1 MTKKELRTLYK
12 QKRNVLSAEE
22 RDLLSRQIAERLL
35 LFPNSLWEH
44 HTYHIFLPIERLAE
58 INTNYILNILRDK
71 NKQIAVPKMDS
82 NTRTLSSILLSKDT
96 QLINNAWG
104 IPEPKQ
110 GVIITPKTID
120 VVFVP
125 LLAYDKYG
133 NRIGYGG
140 GYYDRFLS
148 ECKDETL
155 KIGLSYFPPENNF
168 YALRNAT
175 DVFLDYAITPSS
187 SYTLTKKNIDKFLLR
202 ESLLIL
208 NFSK

>member
-12 QKRNVLSAEE
+12 QKRNALSAEE

-82 NTRTLSSILLSKDT
+82 NTRTLSSILLTKDT

-110 GVIITPKTID
+110 GVIITPETID

-140 GYYDRFLS
+140 GYYDRFLN
-148 ECKDETL
+148 ECRGDTL

-168 YALRNAT
+168 YVLRNTT
-175 DVFLDYAITPSS
+175 DIFLDYAITPSAN
-187 SYTLTKKNIDKFLLR
+187 YTLTKR
-202 ESLLIL
+202 EY
-208 NFSK
+208 

>member
-12 QKRNVLSAEE
+12 QKRSTLSAEE
-22 RDLLSRQIAERLL
+22 RELLSKQIAERLL
-35 LFPNSLWEH
+35 HFPNFIWKH

-58 INTNYILNILRDK
+58 INTYYILKILRDK
-71 NKQIAVPKMDS
+71 NKQIAIPKMDNS
-82 NTRTLSSILLSKDT
+82 THSLTSILLTKDT
-96 QLINNAWG
+96 QLIKNDWG

-110 GVIITPKTID
+110 GAIIAPEAID

-148 ECKDETL
+148 NCRHETL
-155 KIGLSYFPPENNF
+155 KIGLSYFPPEDNF
-168 YALRNAT
+168 YSLRNTT
-175 DVFLDYAITPSS
+175 DVSLDYTITPTEI
-187 SYTLTKKNIDKFLLR
+187 YTLIKK
-202 ESLLIL
+202 
-208 NFSK
+208 

>member
-12 QKRNVLSAEE
+12 QKRNALSAEE
-22 RDLLSRQIAERLL
+22 RDLLSRQIDERLL

-82 NTRTLSSILLSKDT
+82 NTRTLSSILLTKDT

-110 GVIITPKTID
+110 GVIITPETID

-140 GYYDRFLS
+140 GYYDRFLHI
-148 ECKDETL
+148 CRPETL
-155 KIGLSYFPPENNF
+155 KIGLSFFPPEEDF
-168 YALRNAT
+168 SAMITST
-175 DVFLDYAITPSS
+175 DVSLNYVVTPE
-187 SYTLTKKNIDKFLLR
+187 KIFECN
-202 ESLLIL
+202 
-208 NFSK
+208 

>member
-12 QKRNVLSAEE
+12 QKRNALSAEE
-22 RDLLSRQIAERLL
+22 RDLFSRQIAERLL
-35 LFPNSLWEH
+35 LFPNSLWEY

-58 INTNYILNILRDK
+58 INTNYILDILRDK
-71 NKQIAVPKMDS
+71 NKQIVVPKMDS
-82 NTRTLSSILLSKDT
+82 NTRTLSSILLTKDT

-110 GVIITPKTID
+110 DVIITPETID

-140 GYYDRFLS
+140 GYYDRFLN
-148 ECKDETL
+148 ECRGDTL

-175 DVFLDYAITPSS
+175 DVFLDYTITPSAN
-187 SYTLTKKNIDKFLLR
+187 YTLTKRKY
-202 ESLLIL
+202 
-208 NFSK
+208 

>member
-1 MTKKELRTLYK
+1 
-12 QKRNVLSAEE
+12 
-22 RDLLSRQIAERLL
+22 
-35 LFPNSLWEH
+35 
-44 HTYHIFLPIERLAE
+44 
-58 INTNYILNILRDK
+58 
-71 NKQIAVPKMDS
+71 MDS
-82 NTRTLSSILLSKDT
+82 NTRTLSSILLTKDT

-110 GVIITPKTID
+110 DVIITPETID

-148 ECKDETL
+148 ECRGETL

-175 DVFLDYAITPSS
+175 DVFLDYTITPSAN
-187 SYTLTKKNIDKFLLR
+187 YTLTKR
-202 ESLLIL
+202 EY
-208 NFSK
+208 